1 MRRRTILRRVHLSL
15 VLLLIIGGPL
25 RADERLWVL
34 LAPSQAEA
42 VSRFCSRG
50 PVAKIDGGWQP
61 TTKNIDAMEE
71 ALSKSTYL
79 RGKLTSKPD
88 QASNPRQYYR
98 QYVGVIVAGRKLIYI
113 NGMCGKPPSYWTKT
127 LVDVC
132 DGGRCFW
139 GALYDPGSGEFSQ
152 FEMNGVA

>member
-1 MRRRTILRRVHLSL
+1 LRRIHLSL
-15 VLLLIIGGPL
+15 ALLLIIGGPL

-34 LAPSQAEA
+34 LAPSQAKA
-42 VSRFCSRG
+42 VSRLCSRG

-61 TTKNIDAMEE
+61 TTKDIDAMEE

-79 RGKLTSKPD
+79 RSKLTSKPD
-88 QASNPRQYYR
+88 RASDPRQYYR
-98 QYVGVIVAGRKLIYI
+98 QYVGVIVAGRKLIYV
-113 NGMCGKPPSYWTKT
+113 NGMCEKPPSYWTKT

-139 GALYDPGSGEFSQ
+139 GALYDPVNGEFSQ
-152 FEMNGVA
+152 YEMNGVA